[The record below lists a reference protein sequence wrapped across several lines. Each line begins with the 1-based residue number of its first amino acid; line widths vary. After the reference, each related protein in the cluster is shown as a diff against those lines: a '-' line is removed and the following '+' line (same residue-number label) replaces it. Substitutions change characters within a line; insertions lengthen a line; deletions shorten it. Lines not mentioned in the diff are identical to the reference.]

1 MMKPVISASD
11 FKRLGELLASQ
22 GNREGRSLGHEMM
35 NAAVVEDHEIGN
47 KTIRLNSYVEVEDV
61 NLKKILKVTIV
72 LPDCIDL
79 KKCRISVFAPLS
91 VALLGFK
98 EGDTIRWQMPAGE
111 TIFRI
116 LKVHN
121 E

>member
-22 GNREGRSLGHEMM
+22 SNREGRSLGHEMM
-35 NAAVVEDHEIGN
+35 NASVVADNEICE

-61 NLKKILKVTIV
+61 FSKKLLKVTIV
-72 LPDCIDL
+72 LPDVVDL
-79 KKCRISVFAPLS
+79 KQCRISVFAPLS
-91 VALLGFK
+91 VALLGYK
-98 EGDTIRWQMPAGE
+98 EGDTIRWEMPAGD
-111 TIFRI
+111 TVFKI
-116 LKVHN
+116 LKVKN